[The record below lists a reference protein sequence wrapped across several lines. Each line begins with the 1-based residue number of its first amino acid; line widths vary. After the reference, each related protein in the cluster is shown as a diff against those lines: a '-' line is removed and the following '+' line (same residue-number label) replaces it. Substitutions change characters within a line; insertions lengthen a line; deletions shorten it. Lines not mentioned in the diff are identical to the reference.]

1 MNSWIMRRWLETHKK
16 EEYPDLSITQEN
28 DAFHVL
34 PEGCHPSEESI
45 MRMCSSE
52 FFSKHKY
59 KYVES
64 PMNTELDQTF
74 EDCGNPLPSPPYEEP
89 ALRQS
94 QACAAKIVARNEDI
108 ALAYAYA
115 VNEGYGNKR
124 NPSFSIHNK
133 NQTGIPMGTENQCP
147 RENRGN
153 QVNMTEKRETQ
164 SNQSQTES
172 KEQEGD
178 EEDIDGANAQSSDL
192 ENNENVIHEEVP
204 KQHQKTPK
212 KALVKDSVNLK
223 NASLTIHDK
232 KPTCIAEEKG
242 YQFSSEHR
250 LNQADLTEKD
260 DTQSY
265 HYWKTEL
272 YHGQEEEEEVYEFI
286 TPSSNL
292 EHYEKAILGDV
303 PKQDH
308 NAAKHAL
315 VKDSVNL
322 KNASLTIHAKRPTR
336 IAKEKGYQFSSEHRL
351 NQADLTEKDEE
362 QSYHYWKTEL
372 YHGQEEHEEVY
383 ELITP
388 SSDLEHYEMAILG
401 EVPKKDEVAKHALVK
416 DSVNLKNASLTI
428 HDKKPTRI
436 AKEKGY
442 QFSSE
447 HRLNQADLT
456 EKGEEQSYHYW
467 KTELYHGQ
475 EEAGKEEVYEFI
487 TPSSNLEHYK
497 KAILGDV
504 PKQDQNAA
512 KHALVKDS
520 VNLKNASLT
529 IHDKKPTRIAK
540 EKGYQLSTQHRLNQ
554 ADLTEKDDTQSYHYW
569 KTELY
574 HGQEE
579 EEEEEDVYDLTPSS
593 DLEHYEK
600 AITPSSDLEHYEK
613 AILGEVPKQDQKA
626 AKKALVK
633 DSVNLKNASLTIHDK
648 KPTRI
653 AKEKGYQFS
662 SEHRRNQA
670 DLTEKDE
677 EQSYHYWKTELYH
690 GQEEAGKEEV
700 YEFITPSS
708 DLEHNEKAI
717 LGDLPKQDH
726 NAAKH
731 ALVKDSVNLKNAS
744 LTIHDKK
751 PTRIAKEKGYQ
762 LSTEHRL
769 NQADLTEKDDTQ
781 SYHYWKTELY
791 HGQEEEEEEEED
803 VYDLTPSSDLEHY
816 EKAILG
822 EVPKQDQ
829 KAAKNALVKDS
840 VNLKNASLTI
850 HDKKPT
856 RIAKEKGYQFSSE
869 HRRNQADLT
878 EKDEEQSYHYWK
890 TELYHGQ
897 EEAGKEE
904 VYEFITPS
912 SDLEHYEKAILGD
925 LPKQDHN
932 AAKHALVKDS
942 VNLKNASLTIH
953 DKKPTRIAKE
963 KGYQLSTEHRL
974 NQADLTEKDEEQS
987 YHYWKTELH
996 HGQEEKEEVYEF
1008 ITPSSDLEHYEKA
1021 IIGDVPKQDQK
1032 AAKHALVKDSV
1043 NLENTS
1049 LTIHDKKPTCIPEE
1063 KGYQFS
1069 SEHTR
1074 NQADLT
1080 EKDEEQSYHYWK
1092 TELYHGQ
1099 EEEEEVYE
1107 LITPSSDLE
1116 HYEKAITPSSDLKRY
1131 EKAILG
1137 EVPKQDQKAAKNALV
1152 KDSVNL
1158 KNASLTI
1165 HDKKPTRIAKEKGY
1179 QFSSEHRRNQADLT
1193 EKDEEQSYHYWMT
1206 ELHHGQEEK
1215 EVYELTTPSSDLE
1228 HYEMAIIGDVSKQDQ
1243 KAAKHAL
1250 VKDSVNLKNAS
1261 LTIHDKKPTRIAK
1274 EKGYQFS
1281 SEHRLNQADLTK
1293 KDDTQSYQSRKT
1305 KLQHEREEKE
1315 EVINAFITL
1324 SSDLEHNENAIL
1336 EEIPKQDQTAAE
1348 NALVKESVNI
1358 IYASL
1363 TIHDKKPTGI
1373 PEEVRKQEEK
1383 AVKHASVKDAE
1394 TTKCASLTTHDK
1406 KPTGISK
1413 EARKQD
1419 EKAVKNASV
1428 EDAETTKYQ
1437 SLPVHFKELTGV
1449 PKERENQCPRE
1460 HCGYE
1465 ARLTERGKTESKRSK
1480 ATTKFQPI
1488 HEDDEGD
1495 INGCIA
1501 KRFRNSE
1508 EEQVDANGN
1517 LEDEEE
1523 ITKLEEICNQK
1534 QKVSQ
1539 EGTVNM
1545 KYPQDDGSGALRKDT
1560 PVTHTLCTD
1569 KIKEEDQVAQ
1579 NLQPV
1584 GEGTECKVDHQPS
1597 PFRRKPVIRRKT
1609 KKKLAMQKAN
1619 NKQNKENVTPECG
1632 LKEVVHDQVLKEVN
1646 EEHREEEQNLSK
1658 ETFPCLP
1665 QAERSERRIS
1675 VFAELAIDISTWTE
1689 EI

>member
-16 EEYPDLSITQEN
+16 EEHPDLSITQEN

-34 PEGCHPSEESI
+34 PEACHPPEESI
-45 MRMCSSE
+45 ERMCSSE

-64 PMNTELDQTF
+64 PMNIKLDQTF
-74 EDCGNPLPSPPYEEP
+74 EDCGNPLASPPYEEP
-89 ALRQS
+89 VLRHS
-94 QACAAKIVARNEDI
+94 QACAAKILARNEDK

-115 VNEGYGNKR
+115 VNEQGYVNKR

-133 NQTGIPMGTENQCP
+133 NQISIPMATEHQCP
-147 RENRGN
+147 RENIWN
-153 QVNMTEKRETQ
+153 QVDMTEKNETHG
-164 SNQSQTES
+164 NQSKTKSQ
-172 KEQEGD
+172 EQEGD
-178 EEDIDGANAQSSDL
+178 EEDIDGANAQSSAL
-192 ENNENVIHEEVP
+192 ENNENV
-204 KQHQKTPK
+204 
-212 KALVKDSVNLK
+212 
-223 NASLTIHDK
+223 
-232 KPTCIAEEKG
+232 
-242 YQFSSEHR
+242 
-250 LNQADLTEKD
+250 
-260 DTQSY
+260 
-265 HYWKTEL
+265 
-272 YHGQEEEEEVYEFI
+272 
-286 TPSSNL
+286 NL
-292 EHYEKAILGDV
+292 E
-303 PKQDH
+303 
-308 NAAKHAL
+308 
-315 VKDSVNL
+315 
-322 KNASLTIHAKRPTR
+322 
-336 IAKEKGYQFSSEHRL
+336 
-351 NQADLTEKDEE
+351 
-362 QSYHYWKTEL
+362 
-372 YHGQEEHEEVY
+372 
-383 ELITP
+383 
-388 SSDLEHYEMAILG
+388 
-401 EVPKKDEVAKHALVK
+401 
-416 DSVNLKNASLTI
+416 
-428 HDKKPTRI
+428 
-436 AKEKGY
+436 
-442 QFSSE
+442 
-447 HRLNQADLT
+447 
-456 EKGEEQSYHYW
+456 
-467 KTELYHGQ
+467 
-475 EEAGKEEVYEFI
+475 
-487 TPSSNLEHYK
+487 
-497 KAILGDV
+497 
-504 PKQDQNAA
+504 
-512 KHALVKDS
+512 
-520 VNLKNASLT
+520 
-529 IHDKKPTRIAK
+529 
-540 EKGYQLSTQHRLNQ
+540 
-554 ADLTEKDDTQSYHYW
+554 
-569 KTELY
+569 
-574 HGQEE
+574 
-579 EEEEEDVYDLTPSS
+579 
-593 DLEHYEK
+593 
-600 AITPSSDLEHYEK
+600 
-613 AILGEVPKQDQKA
+613 
-626 AKKALVK
+626 
-633 DSVNLKNASLTIHDK
+633 
-648 KPTRI
+648 
-653 AKEKGYQFS
+653 
-662 SEHRRNQA
+662 
-670 DLTEKDE
+670 
-677 EQSYHYWKTELYH
+677 
-690 GQEEAGKEEV
+690 
-700 YEFITPSS
+700 
-708 DLEHNEKAI
+708 
-717 LGDLPKQDH
+717 
-726 NAAKH
+726 
-731 ALVKDSVNLKNAS
+731 
-744 LTIHDKK
+744 
-751 PTRIAKEKGYQ
+751 
-762 LSTEHRL
+762 
-769 NQADLTEKDDTQ
+769 
-781 SYHYWKTELY
+781 
-791 HGQEEEEEEEED
+791 
-803 VYDLTPSSDLEHY
+803 
-816 EKAILG
+816 

-869 HRRNQADLT
+869 HRLNQAGLT
-878 EKDEEQSYHYWK
+878 KKDEEQSYLYWM
-890 TELYHGQ
+890 TG
-897 EEAGKEE
+897 
-904 VYEFITPS
+904 
-912 SDLEHYEKAILGD
+912 
-925 LPKQDHN
+925 
-932 AAKHALVKDS
+932 
-942 VNLKNASLTIH
+942 
-953 DKKPTRIAKE
+953 
-963 KGYQLSTEHRL
+963 
-974 NQADLTEKDEEQS
+974 
-987 YHYWKTELH
+987 LH

-1021 IIGDVPKQDQK
+1021 I
-1032 AAKHALVKDSV
+1032 
-1043 NLENTS
+1043 
-1049 LTIHDKKPTCIPEE
+1049 
-1063 KGYQFS
+1063 
-1069 SEHTR
+1069 
-1074 NQADLT
+1074 
-1080 EKDEEQSYHYWK
+1080 
-1092 TELYHGQ
+1092 
-1099 EEEEEVYE
+1099 
-1107 LITPSSDLE
+1107 
-1116 HYEKAITPSSDLKRY
+1116 
-1131 EKAILG
+1131 LG
-1137 EVPKQDQKAAKNALV
+1137 EVPKQDQRAAKNALV

-1179 QFSSEHRRNQADLT
+1179 QFSSEHRLNQADLI

-1215 EVYELTTPSSDLE
+1215 EEVYEFITPSSDLE
-1228 HYEMAIIGDVSKQDQ
+1228 HYEKAILGEVPKQDQKAAKNALVKDSVNLKNASLSIHDKMPTRITKEKGYQFSSEHRLNQADLTEKDEEQSYQCWMTELHHGQEEKEEVYEFITPSSDLEHYEKAILGEVPKQDQKAAKHALVKDSVNLKNASLTIHDKKPTRFAKEKGYQSSSEHRLDQADLTEKDEEQSYLYWKTELHHGQEEKEEVYEFITPSSDLEHYEKAVIGDVPKQDQKAAKHALVKDSVNLKNASLTIHDKKPTGIAKEKGYQFSSEHRLNQAGPTKKDEEQSYHYWMTELHHGQEEKEEVYEFITPSSDLEHYEKAITGDVPKQDQ

-1281 SEHRLNQADLTK
+1281 SEHRLNQAGPTKKDEEQSYHYWMTELHHGQEEKEEVYEFITPSSDLEHYEKAIIGDVPKQDQKAAKNALVKDSVNLKNASLTIHDKKPTRIAKEKGYQFSSEHRLNQADLTE

-1315 EVINAFITL
+1315 EVINAFITP

-1383 AVKHASVKDAE
+1383 AVKHASVEDAE
-1394 TTKCASLTTHDK
+1394 TTKYASLTTHDK

-1437 SLPVHFKELTGV
+1437 SLPVHFKELTVV

-1523 ITKLEEICNQK
+1523 IAKLEEICNQK

-1539 EGTVNM
+1539 EGTVRM

-1597 PFRRKPVIRRKT
+1597 PFRRRPAIRR
-1609 KKKLAMQKAN
+1609 KKKLAMQKPN
-1619 NKQNKENVTPECG
+1619 NRQNKENVTPECG

-1658 ETFPCLP
+1658 ETSPCLP

>member
-64 PMNTELDQTF
+64 PMNIKLKQTF

-89 ALRQS
+89 VLRQS

-115 VNEGYGNKR
+115 VNEEGYGNKR

-133 NQTGIPMGTENQCP
+133 NQTFIPMGTENQCP

-153 QVNMTEKRETQ
+153 QVDMTEKRETQ
-164 SNQSQTES
+164 SNQSKTES
-172 KEQEGD
+172 QEQEGD

-204 KQHQKTPK
+204 KQDQKAPK

-232 KPTCIAEEKG
+232 KPT
-242 YQFSSEHR
+242 
-250 LNQADLTEKD
+250 
-260 DTQSY
+260 
-265 HYWKTEL
+265 
-272 YHGQEEEEEVYEFI
+272 
-286 TPSSNL
+286 
-292 EHYEKAILGDV
+292 
-303 PKQDH
+303 
-308 NAAKHAL
+308 
-315 VKDSVNL
+315 
-322 KNASLTIHAKRPTR
+322 R
-336 IAKEKGYQFSSEHRL
+336 IAKEKGYQFSPEHRL

-362 QSYHYWKTEL
+362 QSYHYWMTEL
-372 YHGQEEHEEVY
+372 HHGQEEEEELY
-383 ELITP
+383 ELITS
-388 SSDLEHYEMAILG
+388 SSDMEHYEMAILG
-401 EVPKKDEVAKHALVK
+401 EVPKKGQNVEKNALVK

-456 EKGEEQSYHYW
+456 EKEE
-467 KTELYHGQ
+467 E
-475 EEAGKEEVYEFI
+475 
-487 TPSSNLEHYK
+487 
-497 KAILGDV
+497 
-504 PKQDQNAA
+504 
-512 KHALVKDS
+512 
-520 VNLKNASLT
+520 
-529 IHDKKPTRIAK
+529 
-540 EKGYQLSTQHRLNQ
+540 
-554 ADLTEKDDTQSYHYW
+554 QSYHYW

-579 EEEEEDVYDLTPSS
+579 EEEDVYELTTPSS

-600 AITPSSDLEHYEK
+600 AITPSSDLE
-613 AILGEVPKQDQKA
+613 
-626 AKKALVK
+626 
-633 DSVNLKNASLTIHDK
+633 
-648 KPTRI
+648 R
-653 AKEKGYQFS
+653 
-662 SEHRRNQA
+662 
-670 DLTEKDE
+670 
-677 EQSYHYWKTELYH
+677 
-690 GQEEAGKEEV
+690 
-700 YEFITPSS
+700 
-708 DLEHNEKAI
+708 
-717 LGDLPKQDH
+717 
-726 NAAKH
+726 
-731 ALVKDSVNLKNAS
+731 
-744 LTIHDKK
+744 
-751 PTRIAKEKGYQ
+751 
-762 LSTEHRL
+762 
-769 NQADLTEKDDTQ
+769 
-781 SYHYWKTELY
+781 
-791 HGQEEEEEEEED
+791 
-803 VYDLTPSSDLEHY
+803 Y

-850 HDKKPT
+850 HDKKSTRIAKEKGYQFSSEHRLNQADLTEKEEEQSYHYWKTELHHGQEEEEELYELITSSSDMEHYEMAILGEVPKKGQNVEKNALVKDSVNIKNASLTIHDKKPT

-869 HRRNQADLT
+869 HRLNQADLT
-878 EKDEEQSYHYWK
+878 EKEEEQSYHYWK

-897 EEAGKEE
+897 EEEE
-904 VYEFITPS
+904 EDVYELTTPS
-912 SDLEHYEKAILGD
+912 SDLEHYEKAITPSSDLERYEKAILGEV
-925 LPKQDHN
+925 PKQDQKAAKNALVKDSVNLKNASLTIHDKKSTRIAKEKGYQFSSEHRLNQADLTEKEEEQSYHYWKTELHHGQEEEEELYELITSSSDMEHYEMAILGEVPKKGQNVEKNALVKDSVNIKNASLTIHDKKPTRIAKEKGYQFSSEHRLNQADLTEKEEEQSYHYWMTELHHGQEEKEDVYEFITSSSDLEHYEKAILGEVPKQDQN

-953 DKKPTRIAKE
+953 DKKPTSIAK
-963 KGYQLSTEHRL
+963 
-974 NQADLTEKDEEQS
+974 
-987 YHYWKTELH
+987 
-996 HGQEEKEEVYEF
+996 
-1008 ITPSSDLEHYEKA
+1008 
-1021 IIGDVPKQDQK
+1021 
-1032 AAKHALVKDSV
+1032 
-1043 NLENTS
+1043 
-1049 LTIHDKKPTCIPEE
+1049 E

-1069 SEHTR
+1069 SEHRR

-1080 EKDEEQSYHYWK
+1080 EKEEEQSYHYWK

-1099 EEEEEVYE
+1099 EEEEEDVYE
-1107 LITPSSDLE
+1107 LTTPSSDLE
-1116 HYEKAITPSSDLKRY
+1116 HYEKAITPSSDLERY

-1179 QFSSEHRRNQADLT
+1179 QFSSEHRLNQADLT
-1193 EKDEEQSYHYWMT
+1193 E
-1206 ELHHGQEEK
+1206 
-1215 EVYELTTPSSDLE
+1215 
-1228 HYEMAIIGDVSKQDQ
+1228 
-1243 KAAKHAL
+1243 
-1250 VKDSVNLKNAS
+1250 
-1261 LTIHDKKPTRIAK
+1261 
-1274 EKGYQFS
+1274 
-1281 SEHRLNQADLTK
+1281 

-1373 PEEVRKQEEK
+1373 PQEVRKEEEK
-1383 AVKHASVKDAE
+1383 AVKH
-1394 TTKCASLTTHDK
+1394 
-1406 KPTGISK
+1406 
-1413 EARKQD
+1413 
-1419 EKAVKNASV
+1419 ASV

-1437 SLPVHFKELTGV
+1437 SLPVHFRELTGV

-1495 INGCIA
+1495 INGCID

-1508 EEQVDANGN
+1508 EEQLDANGN

-1523 ITKLEEICNQK
+1523 IAKLEEICNQK

-1539 EGTVNM
+1539 EGTVRM

-1597 PFRRKPVIRRKT
+1597 PFRRRPAIRRKT

-1658 ETFPCLP
+1658 ETSPCLP

-1675 VFAELAIDISTWTE
+1675 VFTELAIDISTWTE

>member
-16 EEYPDLSITQEN
+16 EEHPDLSITQEN

-34 PEGCHPSEESI
+34 PEACHPPEESI
-45 MRMCSSE
+45 ERMCSSE

-64 PMNTELDQTF
+64 PMNIKLDQTF
-74 EDCGNPLPSPPYEEP
+74 EDCGNPLASPPYEEP
-89 ALRQS
+89 VLRHS
-94 QACAAKIVARNEDI
+94 QACAAKILARNEDK

-115 VNEGYGNKR
+115 VNEQGYVNKR

-133 NQTGIPMGTENQCP
+133 NQISIPMATEHQCP
-147 RENRGN
+147 RENIWN
-153 QVNMTEKRETQ
+153 QVDMTEKNETHG
-164 SNQSQTES
+164 NQSKTKSQ
-172 KEQEGD
+172 EQEGD
-178 EEDIDGANAQSSDL
+178 EEDIDGANAQSSAL
-192 ENNENVIHEEVP
+192 ENNENV
-204 KQHQKTPK
+204 
-212 KALVKDSVNLK
+212 
-223 NASLTIHDK
+223 
-232 KPTCIAEEKG
+232 
-242 YQFSSEHR
+242 
-250 LNQADLTEKD
+250 
-260 DTQSY
+260 
-265 HYWKTEL
+265 
-272 YHGQEEEEEVYEFI
+272 
-286 TPSSNL
+286 NL
-292 EHYEKAILGDV
+292 E
-303 PKQDH
+303 
-308 NAAKHAL
+308 
-315 VKDSVNL
+315 
-322 KNASLTIHAKRPTR
+322 
-336 IAKEKGYQFSSEHRL
+336 
-351 NQADLTEKDEE
+351 
-362 QSYHYWKTEL
+362 
-372 YHGQEEHEEVY
+372 
-383 ELITP
+383 
-388 SSDLEHYEMAILG
+388 
-401 EVPKKDEVAKHALVK
+401 
-416 DSVNLKNASLTI
+416 
-428 HDKKPTRI
+428 
-436 AKEKGY
+436 
-442 QFSSE
+442 
-447 HRLNQADLT
+447 
-456 EKGEEQSYHYW
+456 
-467 KTELYHGQ
+467 
-475 EEAGKEEVYEFI
+475 
-487 TPSSNLEHYK
+487 
-497 KAILGDV
+497 
-504 PKQDQNAA
+504 
-512 KHALVKDS
+512 
-520 VNLKNASLT
+520 
-529 IHDKKPTRIAK
+529 
-540 EKGYQLSTQHRLNQ
+540 
-554 ADLTEKDDTQSYHYW
+554 
-569 KTELY
+569 
-574 HGQEE
+574 
-579 EEEEEDVYDLTPSS
+579 
-593 DLEHYEK
+593 
-600 AITPSSDLEHYEK
+600 
-613 AILGEVPKQDQKA
+613 
-626 AKKALVK
+626 
-633 DSVNLKNASLTIHDK
+633 
-648 KPTRI
+648 
-653 AKEKGYQFS
+653 
-662 SEHRRNQA
+662 
-670 DLTEKDE
+670 
-677 EQSYHYWKTELYH
+677 
-690 GQEEAGKEEV
+690 
-700 YEFITPSS
+700 
-708 DLEHNEKAI
+708 
-717 LGDLPKQDH
+717 
-726 NAAKH
+726 
-731 ALVKDSVNLKNAS
+731 
-744 LTIHDKK
+744 
-751 PTRIAKEKGYQ
+751 
-762 LSTEHRL
+762 
-769 NQADLTEKDDTQ
+769 
-781 SYHYWKTELY
+781 
-791 HGQEEEEEEEED
+791 
-803 VYDLTPSSDLEHY
+803 
-816 EKAILG
+816 

-869 HRRNQADLT
+869 HRLNQAGLT
-878 EKDEEQSYHYWK
+878 KKDEEQSYLYWM
-890 TELYHGQ
+890 TGLHHGQ
-897 EEAGKEE
+897 EEKEE

-912 SDLEHYEKAILGD
+912 SDLEHYEKAILGEV
-925 LPKQDHN
+925 PKQDQR
-932 AAKHALVKDS
+932 AAKNALVKDS

-963 KGYQLSTEHRL
+963 KGYQFSSEHRLNQADLIEKDEEQSYHYWMTEVKQDQRAAKNALVKDSVNLKNASLTIHDKKPTRIAKEKGYQFSSEHRLNQADLIEKDEEQSYHYWMTELHHGQEEKEEVYEFITPSSDLEHYEKAILGEVPKQDQKAAKNALVKDSVNLKNASLSIHDKMPTRITKEKGYQFSSEHRL

-987 YHYWKTELH
+987 YQCWMTELHHGQEEKEEVYEFITPSSDLEHYEKAILGEVPKQDQKAAKHALVKDSVNLKNASLTIHDKKPTRFAKEKGYQSSSEHRLDQADLTEKDEEQSYLYWKTELHHGQEEKEEVYEFITPSSDLEHYEKAVIGDVPKQDQKAAKHALVKDSVNLKNASLTIHDKKPTGIAKEKGYQFSSEHRLNQAGPTKKDEEQSYHYWMTELHHGQEEKEEVYEFITPSSDLEHYEKAIIGDVPKQDQKAAKNALVKDSVNLKNASLTIHDKKPTRIAKEKGYQFSSEHRLNQADLTEKDDTQSYQSRKTKLQHEREEKEEVINAFITPSSDLEHNENAILEEIPKQDQTAAENALVKESVNIIYASLTIHDKKPTRIAKEKGYQFSSEHRLNQADLTEKDEEQSYQCWMTELHHGQEEKEEVYEFITPSSDLEHYEKAILGEVPKQDQKAAKHALVKDSVNLKNASLTIHDKKPTRFAKEKGYQSSSEHRLDQADLTEKDEEQSYLYWKTELH

-1043 NLENTS
+1043 NLKNAS
-1049 LTIHDKKPTCIPEE
+1049 LTIHDKKPTGIAKE

-1069 SEHTR
+1069 SEHR
-1074 NQADLT
+1074 LNQAGPT
-1080 EKDEEQSYHYWK
+1080 KKDEEQSYHYWM
-1092 TELYHGQ
+1092 TELHHGQ
-1099 EEEEEVYE
+1099 EEKEEVYE
-1107 LITPSSDLE
+1107 FITPSSDLE
-1116 HYEKAITPSSDLKRY
+1116 HYEKAIIGD
-1131 EKAILG
+1131 
-1137 EVPKQDQKAAKNALV
+1137 VPKQDQKAAKNALV

-1179 QFSSEHRRNQADLT
+1179 QFSSEHRLNQADLT
-1193 EKDEEQSYHYWMT
+1193 E
-1206 ELHHGQEEK
+1206 
-1215 EVYELTTPSSDLE
+1215 
-1228 HYEMAIIGDVSKQDQ
+1228 
-1243 KAAKHAL
+1243 
-1250 VKDSVNLKNAS
+1250 
-1261 LTIHDKKPTRIAK
+1261 
-1274 EKGYQFS
+1274 
-1281 SEHRLNQADLTK
+1281 

-1315 EVINAFITL
+1315 EVINAFITP

-1383 AVKHASVKDAE
+1383 AVKHASVEDAE
-1394 TTKCASLTTHDK
+1394 TTKYASLTTHDK

-1437 SLPVHFKELTGV
+1437 SLPVHFKELTVV

-1523 ITKLEEICNQK
+1523 IAKLEEICNQK

-1539 EGTVNM
+1539 EGTVRM

-1597 PFRRKPVIRRKT
+1597 PFRRRPAIRR
-1609 KKKLAMQKAN
+1609 KKKLAMQKPN
-1619 NKQNKENVTPECG
+1619 NRQNKENVTPECG

-1658 ETFPCLP
+1658 ETSPCLP